1 MFGKCIMEPVRKK
14 DVAVLITR
22 AHRPGTTGI
31 DGYSRLETSFPQGQW
46 ESALLRQENAI
57 MSPQEHDND
66 AATAGFALWMFPT
79 FGTVSWRYGA
89 IFGLWRDS

>member
-1 MFGKCIMEPVRKK
+1 METARKEG
-14 DVAVLITR
+14 VAV
-22 AHRPGTTGI
+22 PTTQALHLGAK
-31 DGYSRLETSFPQGQW
+31 GSNVSSRQHKSFPQRLGG
-46 ESALLRQENAI
+46 SARLGQENAI
-57 MSPQEHDND
+57 MSPQAHDND